1 MSALDGMLDDVGAH
15 GVSPVLIGRTA
26 EIDRLEGAF
35 AVIRDGGGRS
45 DEAGHGGA
53 PRAVLIGGE
62 AGVGKTRLIRE
73 FGERAGAAGARI
85 LTGGCLKLHTSDLPF
100 APFTA
105 ILRQLVREIGVDGIA
120 ELLPG
125 GTSGLSR
132 LLPEFGE
139 PEAAGGEERARL
151 FELVLTLL
159 ERLAARAPLVVVIED
174 AQWAD
179 RSTRDLLAFLV
190 RSLGAGTAL
199 LLIVTYRSDELH
211 REHPLRLLLAEL
223 DRVDRVTRYEV
234 PRLSLREVIELLT
247 GILGRTPAPDLVTA
261 AFRRSAGNP
270 LFVEAL
276 VDCEQGTVATDLP
289 ESLRDLLV
297 AGVQRLPDE
306 TQEILRMA
314 SAGGSHLEHRLLAA
328 VCGLDDA
335 ALSRGLRPAVAA
347 NVLVVDGEAY
357 AFRHDLIREAI
368 HEDLLPGEHTRLHTK
383 YAEALE
389 SDPSLVPSRRAAVEL
404 AHHWY
409 SAHDATWALTSAW
422 RAAEE
427 SRRSVAYAEALRMF
441 SRVLELWD
449 RVPDAAERIGHG
461 RASVLERAAAMADD
475 AGESERGVKLAT
487 AALKEVTDPA
497 ARARLLERRGRLA
510 IRLGRVS
517 GLDDL
522 REAART
528 LPAEPPSK
536 ERARALATLADHLNH
551 RAGGDEARAIAEEAL
566 RVARAA
572 GDPATEAM
580 SLLILACGEDYAR
593 GGTVLRAARLLE
605 ARGVAERAKVYLP
618 LLKAAV
624 HESDALE
631 SAGQHEQAAEVARA
645 GIEQAAEY
653 GLARTTGAV
662 LSVNLADPL
671 ISLGRWDEAETVI
684 ADALERVPPPNYR
697 AYLLRLSGEIA
708 LARGELDKAAA
719 KLDAAEKLTAR
730 GPIGRA
736 EELYPLCRFHS
747 ELRIARGHPHE
758 ALEAIRDLLADP
770 DLRTDSRY
778 SWPLLVIGAAACGET
793 RDDETR
799 DDGTLNMLRTHAE
812 KLPVWGPV
820 QEAHRLTFEAE
831 AAQAEARTDR
841 AAWAAAVAA
850 WEALDQPY
858 GLARTLLRAA
868 AADAAAGERTSAADR
883 LRRAAETARRL
894 GARPL
899 RERIDALARRVGSP
913 AGARP
918 AGGAAA
924 GLGLTPRE
932 LEVLRLVAA
941 GRSNREI
948 ADELFISSKT
958 ASVHV
963 SNILGKLGMA
973 SRGEAAAAAYRH
985 HLFAISG

>member
-1 MSALDGMLDDVGAH
+1 MLDDVSAH

-35 AVIRDGGGRS
+35 AAVRGGDGHNGAAR
-45 DEAGHGGA
+45 GGA
-53 PRAVLIGGE
+53 PRAIMIGGE

-73 FGERAGAAGARI
+73 FAERARAAGARI
-85 LTGGCLKLHTSDLPF
+85 LTGGCLQLHTSDLPF

-105 ILRQLVREIGVDGIA
+105 MLRQLVREFGVDGIA

-125 GTSGLSR
+125 RAAGLSP

-139 PEAAGGEERARL
+139 PEAAGREERARL

-174 AQWAD
+174 THWAD
-179 RSTRDLLAFLV
+179 RSTRDLLAFLI

-211 REHPLRLLLAEL
+211 RDHPLRLLLAEL

-234 PRLSLREVIELLT
+234 PRLSQREVAELLT
-247 GILGRTPAPDLVTA
+247 GILGRSPAPELVTK

-276 VDCEQGTVATDLP
+276 VDCEDGTVATDLP

-314 SAGGSHLEHRLLAA
+314 SAGGSHIEHRLLAA
-328 VCGLDDA
+328 ISGLDDA
-335 ALSRGLRPAVAA
+335 MLSRGLRPAVAA
-347 NVLVVDGEAY
+347 NVLVVDGEGY
-357 AFRHDLIREAI
+357 AFRHDLIREAV
-368 HEDLLPGEHTRLHTK
+368 HEDLLPGEHTRLHTR
-383 YAEALE
+383 YAEALG
-389 SDPSLVPSRRAAVEL
+389 SDPSLVPSGRAAVEL

-409 SAHDATWALTSAW
+409 SAHDATWALISAW

-427 SRRSVAYAEALRMF
+427 SRRSVAYAEALRMI

-449 RVPDAAERIGHG
+449 RVPDAAERIGHDH
-461 RASVLERAAAMADD
+461 AIVLERAAAMADH

-497 ARARLLERRGRLA
+497 TRARLLERRGRLA
-510 IRLGRVS
+510 IRLGRAG

-522 REAART
+522 RQAARIVPT
-528 LPAEPPSK
+528 EPPSK
-536 ERARALATLADHLNH
+536 ERARALAALAENLSH
-551 RAGGDEARAIAEEAL
+551 RAGGDEARPTAEEAL

-572 GDPATEAM
+572 GDPFAEAM
-580 SLLILACGEDYAR
+580 SLLILACAEDDAR
-593 GGTVLRAARLLE
+593 GRVVGTALLLE
-605 ARGVAERAKVYLP
+605 ARAVAERAKVYRP
-618 LLKAAV
+618 LLKAAL

-631 SAGQHEQAAEVARA
+631 AAGQHEEAAEVARA
-645 GIEQAAEY
+645 GIAQAAEY
-653 GLARTTGAV
+653 GLARTNGAI

-671 ISLGRWDEAETVI
+671 ISLGRWDEAESVI
-684 ADALERVPPPNYR
+684 ADALERIPPPNYR
-697 AYLLRLSGEIA
+697 AYLLRLSGDIA
-708 LARGELDKAAA
+708 LARGDLDKAASA
-719 KLDAAEKLTAR
+719 LDAAEKLTAR
-730 GPIGRA
+730 GPLGRA
-736 EELYPLCRFHS
+736 EELYPLCRLYS
-747 ELRIARGHPHE
+747 ELRIAHGHPDE
-758 ALEAIRDLLADP
+758 ALAAIRDLLADP
-770 DLRTDSRY
+770 GLRTDSRY

-793 RDDETR
+793 RDRETL
-799 DDGTLNMLRTHAE
+799 TVLRTHAE

-820 QEAHRLTFEAE
+820 QRAHQLTFHAE
-831 AAQAEARTDR
+831 AAQAEGTADR

-850 WEALDQPY
+850 WEALAKLYD
-858 GLARTLLRAA
+858 LARTLLRAA
-868 AADAAAGERTSAADR
+868 EADAAAGERAGAADR
-883 LRRAAETARRL
+883 LRRAAELAGPL

-899 RERIDALARRVGSP
+899 RELIDALTRRVGSP
-913 AGARP
+913 TGARP
-918 AGGAAA
+918 TGGLAP

-932 LEVLRLVAA
+932 MEVLRLVAA

-948 ADELFISSKT
+948 ADELFISIKT

-963 SNILGKLGMA
+963 SNILGKLGVT
-973 SRGEAAAAAYRH
+973 SRGEAAAAAYRL
-985 HLFAISG
+985 HLFAVSG